1 MTIRTVNPQ
10 AERRSGYKSLD
21 IDFGEQR
28 ELAYNI
34 KRLDRDL
41 SESPMAIP
49 NLVEIALR
57 GVNLRQSPQGKFKS
71 NLSLD
76 IVEQQQGS
84 PSASVTVT
92 DGVTRESAMYNLL
105 PTFNMW
111 EEWHPGNSAP
121 DNTITNSDFINL
133 LEPQLPKEHVFDQL
147 MDKIPTGLEVA
158 HMLAYKLRP
167 SAKTRAHK
175 RRYATTKVVNDEKEY
190 AGGVETT
197 FTTQEV
203 NGRTRRNLFIAASQ
217 FTNFGVIEKLYGYQ
231 TLFSQRAL
239 IEAGGTV
246 SFSTT
251 DRISKHRL
259 DAFAQRDQHRN
270 YPVDSL
276 NQGLKRLREA
286 YEI

>member
-1 MTIRTVNPQ
+1 MPTTQ
-10 AERRSGYKSLD
+10 AERQSSYRRLD

-41 SESPMAIP
+41 SESPMATP
-49 NLVEIALR
+49 NLSDIALR
-57 GVNLRQSPQGKFKS
+57 GVNLRQSTNGKLKS

-84 PSASVTVT
+84 PSASITVT
-92 DGVTRESAMYNLL
+92 DGETRESATYNLL
-105 PTFNMW
+105 PTINLW

-121 DNTITNSDFINL
+121 DRTITNSDFIVL

-147 MDKIPTGLEVA
+147 MDRIPTGMEVA
-158 HMLAYKLRP
+158 QMLALKLKH
-167 SAKTRAHK
+167 SARTRTDK
-175 RRYATTKVVNDEKEY
+175 RRYATTEIVP
-190 AGGVETT
+190 GGEDYVGGTETT
-197 FTTQEV
+197 LTTQEV
-203 NGRTRRNLFIAASQ
+203 NGRTRRNLFVAAVQ
-217 FTNFGVIEKLYGYQ
+217 FTDLGVIEKQYSYG
-231 TLFSQRAL
+231 TLFSSRAL

-251 DRISKHRL
+251 DKISRNRL
-259 DAFAQRDQHRN
+259 DAFAQRDQYKN

-276 NQGLKRLREA
+276 NQGIDRLREA
-286 YEI
+286 YDI